1 MDHVTACK
9 GELEMPA
16 MIACSAELLN
26 SYSLAKAA
34 PSTYSLVSVGVQGPM
49 DGGGDTQSWG
59 PMEVEYSGKRLFTLC
74 LDNSSGLCEKA
85 SGTMCF
91 FPGMCTG

>member
-1 MDHVTACK
+1 M
-9 GELEMPA
+9 GE
-16 MIACSAELLN
+16 
-26 SYSLAKAA
+26 
-34 PSTYSLVSVGVQGPM
+34 
-49 DGGGDTQSWG
+49 DTQSGG